1 MFIRSVFV
9 LSLACSLVIPAS
21 ADMKSKKKMT
31 MGAGQQ
37 GAAPAFESASYV
49 KGARERS
56 EMNMMGFQTISIT
69 QCDLK
74 RIVTLNEKNKTY
86 MITPIGGEEPES
98 ASEPEAATPKPKSS
112 KPQPK
117 AETPKG
123 PGGVITITTNITDTG
138 ETKQMFGYKARHV
151 KMQMTSDASPGS
163 QCGGNMNMQVDG
175 WYIDYSEQQFSCAS
189 NPRTIAMSR
198 ANSGGNGGGAQ
209 CNDKIRF
216 KSTGNANLGKLGYP
230 VYTEMTMAG
239 PKGEAMTM
247 KQETLELSKATLDQ
261 SLFEI
266 PAGYREVSNYRD
278 LMGGFTGM
286 MGAAIS
292 GARTAASNA
301 QANYAGPVGEA
312 SSGVATKAAGK
323 LRIGVI
329 RVGNS
334 AGATVPDTR
343 LRDQLVSELQ
353 QLNFDTLALAL
364 PANAGKDQV
373 QSAINEYSCDYILY
387 TDVNQAK
394 DSSGAKKAGGFL
406 GKMTGLDS
414 SATSPTYQLGLK
426 FRLFTAKDLDKPLYE
441 GTATASEANL
451 DLSSAA
457 VIERE
462 AMVSAVQVKRDLEIK
477 KRLAKE

>member
-1 MFIRSVFV
+1 MFMRPAVVLFV
-9 LSLACSLVIPAS
+9 ACSLVTPAT
-21 ADMKSKKKMT
+21 ADMKSKKKLT
-31 MGAGQQ
+31 MGTGQAGT
-37 GAAPAFESASYV
+37 PSFESASYI

-56 EMNMMGFQTISIT
+56 EMNMMGLNTVNIT

-74 RIVTLNEKNKTY
+74 RIVTINDKNKTY
-86 MITPIGGEEPES
+86 MITPIGEEQES
-98 ASEPEAATPKPKSS
+98 APEPVATTAQPKSS

-117 AETPKG
+117 AEPAKG

-163 QCGGNMNMQVDG
+163 QCGANMNMEVDG
-175 WYIDYSEQQFSCAS
+175 WYIDFAEQQFSCAA

-198 ANSGGNGGGAQ
+198 ANSGGGRGGPQ

-216 KSTGNANLGKLGYP
+216 KSTGKGNMGRLGYP

-239 PKGEAMTM
+239 PQGQAMTM

-266 PAGYREVSNYRD
+266 PAGYREAKDYKD

-286 MGAAIS
+286 MGAAYS
-292 GARTAASNA
+292 GAKEAARNA
-301 QANYAGPVGEA
+301 AANYSGPVGEA
-312 SSGVATKAAGK
+312 SSGVAPKQAGK

-343 LRDQLVSELQ
+343 FRDQLVGELQ
-353 QLNFDTLALAL
+353 GLNFDTLALAL

-373 QSAINEYSCDYILY
+373 QSAINEYGCDYILY
-387 TDVNQAK
+387 TDVAQAK
-394 DSSGAKKAGGFL
+394 DSTAAKKAGGFL

-414 SATSPTYQLGLK
+414 GATNPTYQLGLK
-426 FRLFTAKDLDKPLYE
+426 FRLFAASDLDKPRYE
-441 GTATASEANL
+441 GTATASEANM

-462 AMVSAVQVKRDLEIK
+462 AMVTGVQVKRDLEIK
-477 KRLAKE
+477 RRQGK